1 MADLFRASV
10 EGAGVRAT
18 EFTRGQRRIQ
28 DGIVREFRR
37 LGRTVE
43 DTYREH
49 APRDRGIVRDRTRAF
64 VYFGQASQP
73 QVTVRT
79 FARDPTSKYA
89 YVRVTRYGHRKLAIF
104 PRNAK
109 ALKVHLMGHRNPH
122 IFVFRPNVDGA
133 SPDTDWAAEA
143 ADAVEP
149 QIRRAQTRLGRE
161 VVRGVLG
168 GPS

>member
-1 MADLFRASV
+1 M
-10 EGAGVRAT
+10 
-18 EFTRGQRRIQ
+18 
-28 DGIVREFRR
+28 
-37 LGRTVE
+37 
-43 DTYREH
+43 
-49 APRDRGIVRDRTRAF
+49 
-64 VYFGQASQP
+64 
-73 QVTVRT
+73 RT

-133 SPDTDWAAEA
+133 SPDTDWAAAA

-149 QIRRAQTRLGRE
+149 LIRRAQTRLGRE